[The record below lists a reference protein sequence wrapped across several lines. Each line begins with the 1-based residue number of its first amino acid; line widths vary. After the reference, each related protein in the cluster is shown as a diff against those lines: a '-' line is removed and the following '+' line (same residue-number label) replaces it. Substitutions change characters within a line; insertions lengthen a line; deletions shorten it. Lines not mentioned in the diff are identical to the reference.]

1 MFPLLSWF
9 SGSFIPHCG
18 SDRQWDIISIKQS
31 NQLDEQLSYSL
42 NYFKSQTHFQWN
54 KKTVS

>member
-9 SGSFIPHCG
+9 SGPFIPHCG